1 MRAKFES
8 LKRQGIEVPELDNTI
23 EFPIEMQQQWEFFV
37 DLHNKRTSNGFGL
50 NPVSWEAMHS
60 YFNLI
65 GYHPM
70 EWEIKLISKL
80 DAIALSA
87 YAKEQE
93 RNQKKQ
99 EQKSKTAS
107 RRR

>member
-8 LKRQGIEVPELDNTI
+8 IARQTGVTPPELENLQ
-23 EFPIEMQQQWEFFV
+23 EFPVEMQQQWEFFV

-50 NPVSWEAMHS
+50 NPISWEAMSS

-65 GYHPM
+65 QYQPW
-70 EWEIKLISKL
+70 EWELKLISKL
-80 DAIALSA
+80 DAVALSA

-99 EQKSKTAS
+99 EKSKPA

>member
-1 MRAKFES
+1 M
-8 LKRQGIEVPELDNTI
+8 
-23 EFPIEMQQQWEFFV
+23 EFPHEMVQQWEFFI

-50 NPVSWEAMHS
+50 NPISWEAMQS
-60 YFNLI
+60 YFSLI
-65 GYHPM
+65 QYQPW
-70 EWEIKLISKL
+70 EWELKLISKL
-80 DAIALSA
+80 DSVALSA

-99 EQKSKTAS
+99 ENSKP